1 MIEKSKKIAPE
12 KFPAESSQ
20 HSNIEAKHGTD
31 SKKVMKKST
40 LPPPS
45 DLPEIG
51 SSLPEIGGGKKFGGL
66 GGVYGRAGA
75 FDVDE
80 NSLKRAKNDLA
91 KLNRIEEPEFG

>member
-1 MIEKSKKIAPE
+1 MAPE
-12 KFPAESSQ
+12 KFPAESLQ
-20 HSNIEAKHGTD
+20 HSKIEAKHGTD
-31 SKKVMKKST
+31 SKKVMKKSN

-91 KLNRIEEPEFG
+91 KLNRIEEPDFG